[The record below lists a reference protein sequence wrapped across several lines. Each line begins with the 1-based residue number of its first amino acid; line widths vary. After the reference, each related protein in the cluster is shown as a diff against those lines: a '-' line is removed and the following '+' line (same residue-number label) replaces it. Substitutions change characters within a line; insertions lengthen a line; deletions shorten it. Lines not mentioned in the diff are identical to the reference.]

1 MRVRVSA
8 SHTLEVEVPATHWRW
23 STRSPRGSC
32 PGELG
37 CWSHPRH
44 RMGHVP
50 VHRCYNSC
58 LPDCGSRIDSPR
70 VVPHG
75 PHLVLRESGA
85 PSRRHASRATAL
97 QHDCN
102 DEQRYERRTSCSR
115 AAKLAHATCLRCS
128 RPDGRP
134 PRVVPSVRSGHPGS
148 DIDSHCLPPRQPG
161 KSSRNEMALFLNIF
175 ALIPQ
180 TLRLRKPRDGAAGR
194 GGSRP

>member
-85 PSRRHASRATAL
+85 TLWTSAGAGAAVDGVRMVRVDAST
-97 QHDCN
+97 
-102 DEQRYERRTSCSR
+102 RTIVLS
-115 AAKLAHATCLRCS
+115 LLH
-128 RPDGRP
+128 
-134 PRVVPSVRSGHPGS
+134 GS
-148 DIDSHCLPPRQPG
+148 
-161 KSSRNEMALFLNIF
+161 F
-175 ALIPQ
+175 ALVVE
-180 TLRLRKPRDGAAGR
+180 LADEGL
-194 GGSRP
+194 